1 MRASKAKR
9 LFLLATLRVTLLG
22 ALALTLLCSLLYLR
36 FEHSWTLSSLEAQTV
51 DTRFRLRGPIEPGPD
66 IALILIDEASIAEED
81 RWPISRASLAQAVNV
96 LSAAGAKLIV
106 LDLLLIESEQDL
118 SADARKA
125 LSAIESLL
133 PRGSSERA
141 SVRQLLA
148 AHGPDESLA
157 HAMARNSH
165 TLLPFAFALGG
176 ARANEVSAPAPLRE
190 AILPLVRRPQGYR
203 SGVDERAS
211 GLLLPNAELLAR
223 AAGSGHINVV
233 LEPDGGLRRGLPV
246 IGYGGAY
253 YPSLP
258 LAAALRFAAL
268 GNDQVVV
275 NLGEALVLGD
285 RSIPLDGE
293 SRLTINHYGPSGRFP
308 SFSFRDVK
316 AGAIDDDQL
325 AGKLVIIS
333 AAPSGA
339 GDKFSTPFTS
349 QLSSAE
355 LIATITDNLLTGR
368 SLTDDTRTGLLGF
381 IAMMVVGLCAALIA
395 DRASFRY
402 ALPLFL
408 ALVALW
414 AGLAQFLFVTE
425 GLLVNVSGV
434 IAIAFLNFLVFQ
446 VLRLR
451 REQKGRWE
459 MERQRSNLARYFSPV
474 VAEHLA
480 RSERQLDLDRE
491 QEVAVAFVDIV
502 GFTRHAEKLS
512 PPEIMDT
519 LRNFHRILEASV
531 FRHHGVVNKLL
542 GDGALACFGIPRG
555 TPQDAANAL
564 AFGLDFLAH
573 IEAWNEE
580 NKAAGRPAIR
590 VAIGLHY
597 GPAMLGDL
605 GGDQQFE
612 FTLVGDTLNV
622 ASRLE
627 GLTRHLHV
635 VVLASDA
642 LVQEVRKTNGEQ
654 TPLLAG
660 FEAYPKV
667 QLRGRDD
674 TVDLWGLRHAPTIE
688 AATANTSAEASP

>member
-1 MRASKAKR
+1 M
-9 LFLLATLRVTLLG
+9 TLLG
-22 ALALTLLCSLLYLR
+22 ALALTLLSSLLYLR
-36 FEHSWTLSSLEAQTV
+36 FEQGWTLSSLEAQTT
-51 DTRFRLRGPIEPGPD
+51 DSRFRLRGPIEPGPD
-66 IALILIDEASIAEED
+66 IVLVLIDEASIAEED
-81 RWPISRASLAQAVNV
+81 RWPISRASLAQTINR

-106 LDLLLIESEQDL
+106 LDLLLVESEKNL
-118 SADARKA
+118 SAEARRA

-133 PRGSSERA
+133 PPGSSERG
-141 SVRQLLA
+141 SVQQLLA
-148 AHGPDESLA
+148 ADGPDENLA
-157 HAMARNSH
+157 RAMARNMH

-176 ARANEVSAPAPLRE
+176 ARANEVSAPASLRE
-190 AILPLVRRPQGYR
+190 AILPLVRRPQDYR
-203 SGVDERAS
+203 SSVDEKVS

-223 AAGSGHINVV
+223 AAGSGHINIV
-233 LEPDGGLRRGLPV
+233 LEPDGGLRRGHPV

-258 LAAALRFAAL
+258 LAAAMRFAAL

-275 NLGEALVLGD
+275 NLGEDLVLED
-285 RSIPLDGE
+285 RSIPLDRE

-316 AGAIDDDQL
+316 AGEIDPAAL

-349 QLSSAE
+349 QLSGAE
-355 LIATITDNLLTGR
+355 LVATITDNLLTGR
-368 SLTDDTRTGLLGF
+368 SLTEDAQTGLLSF
-381 IAMMVVGLCAALIA
+381 LAMMVIGLAAALIA

-402 ALPLFL
+402 ALVLFL
-408 ALVALW
+408 ALIALW
-414 AGLAQFLFVTE
+414 AGLAQYLFATQ
-425 GLLVNVSGV
+425 GWLVNVSGV

-446 VLRLR
+446 VVRLR
-451 REQKGRWE
+451 REQKGRRE

-480 RSERQLDLDRE
+480 RSKRQLDLDRE
-491 QEVAVAFVDIV
+491 QDVAVAFVDIV

-512 PPEIMDT
+512 PPEIMAT

-555 TPQDAANAL
+555 TAQDAANAL
-564 AFGLDFLAH
+564 AFSLDFVAC
-573 IEAWNEE
+573 IEAWNDE

-627 GLTRHLHV
+627 GLTRHLDV

-642 LVQEVRKTNGEQ
+642 LVERVRNTDGDS

-660 FEAYPKV
+660 FKAFPNV

-674 TVDLWGLRHAPTIE
+674 TVDLWGLQHAPRTQQGQLGEQVE
-688 AATANTSAEASP
+688 AHP